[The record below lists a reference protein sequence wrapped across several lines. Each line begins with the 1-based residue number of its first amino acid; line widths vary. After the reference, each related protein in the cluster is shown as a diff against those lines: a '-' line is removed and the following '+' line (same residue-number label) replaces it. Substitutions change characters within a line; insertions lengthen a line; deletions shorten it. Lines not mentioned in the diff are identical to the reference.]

1 MFEFSGLIKIVDT
14 SRKLFI
20 FKGKK
25 NHMDFALFLI
35 FTRTYQNLMH
45 LGGYKVCHDLKV
57 GHFHILW
64 LVPVHIFRSQ
74 NMSGFHLVLC

>member
-20 FKGKK
+20 FKEKK
-25 NHMDFALFLI
+25 PHGFCII
-35 FTRTYQNLMH
+35 FNIDKNVSKSDASW
-45 LGGYKVCHDLKV
+45 GYMVCHDLKV